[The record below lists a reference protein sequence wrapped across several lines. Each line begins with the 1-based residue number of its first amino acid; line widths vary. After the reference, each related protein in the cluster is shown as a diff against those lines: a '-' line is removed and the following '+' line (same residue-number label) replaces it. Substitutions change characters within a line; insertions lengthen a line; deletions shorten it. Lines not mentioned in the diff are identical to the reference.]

1 MGRYAMGII
10 LALCLFLFTKEASG
24 VVKGAETDHFWA
36 SVWDEVRKESG
47 TKFYDE
53 VLKIYMPNVVY
64 ETGGEKQQT
73 IVEYV
78 LDEIFPIG
86 SYITENVDYE
96 TQVESVLSYEAI
108 LQREGTDEYVPE
120 ETQAENT
127 EAPGETETQQETENP
142 QETETQ
148 QETVQEETVVAAEPA
163 AFPMVTEKQVVY
175 PREKLSDFDYLV
187 QNFYNID
194 STTTIDSSKLNVENM
209 LSMDMSLTHGAE
221 SPQIL
226 IYHTHS
232 LEGYADS
239 VPGDASTSIVG
250 VGEYLAQIL
259 REQYGYQVI
268 HDNGGYDVED
278 RDNAYTVALPALQ
291 QILAENPSVEVVI
304 DLHRD
309 GVTGTDKTI
318 TNINGND
325 TAKIMFFNGLSH
337 TTAQGDIAYL
347 ANPNLEGN
355 LAFSFRMQLAAAE
368 YYPDFTKKIY
378 LKGYRYNMHMLPK
391 SALVEVG
398 NQNNTVQEARNAMIP
413 LADVIHK
420 VLEGE

>member
-1 MGRYAMGII
+1 M
-10 LALCLFLFTKEASG
+10 
-24 VVKGAETDHFWA
+24 
-36 SVWDEVRKESG
+36 
-47 TKFYDE
+47 
-53 VLKIYMPNVVY
+53 
-64 ETGGEKQQT
+64 
-73 IVEYV
+73 
-78 LDEIFPIG
+78 
-86 SYITENVDYE
+86 
-96 TQVESVLSYEAI
+96 
-108 LQREGTDEYVPE
+108 
-120 ETQAENT
+120 
-127 EAPGETETQQETENP
+127 
-142 QETETQ
+142 
-148 QETVQEETVVAAEPA
+148 
-163 AFPMVTEKQVVY
+163 
-175 PREKLSDFDYLV
+175 
-187 QNFYNID
+187 
-194 STTTIDSSKLNVENM
+194 
-209 LSMDMSLTHGAE
+209 
-221 SPQIL
+221 
-226 IYHTHS
+226 
-232 LEGYADS
+232 
-239 VPGDASTSIVG
+239 
-250 VGEYLAQIL
+250 
-259 REQYGYQVI
+259 
-268 HDNGGYDVED
+268 ED

>member
-1 MGRYAMGII
+1 MGII
-10 LALCLFLFTKEASG
+10 LAICLFLFTKEASG
-24 VVKGAETDHFWA
+24 IVKGADKEHFFA

-53 VLKIYMPNVVY
+53 VLKIYMPSVVY
-64 ETGGEKQQT
+64 EAGGEKQQT
-73 IVEYV
+73 ILEYV
-78 LDEIFPIG
+78 LDELFPIG
-86 SYITENVDYE
+86 SYITDHADYE

-120 ETQAENT
+120 ETQT
-127 EAPGETETQQETENP
+127 ETDEPSDETEESQAAEI
-142 QETETQ
+142 
-148 QETVQEETVVAAEPA
+148 VQEEETVAAEPA
-163 AFPMVTEKQVVY
+163 AFPMATEKQVLY
-175 PREKLSDFDYLV
+175 PREKLNDFDYLV

-194 STTTIDSSKLNVENM
+194 STTTIDSSKLNVEAM
-209 LSMDMSLTHGAE
+209 LGMDMSLTHGAE

-239 VPGDASTSIVG
+239 TPGDANTSIVG

-278 RDNAYTVALPALQ
+278 RDNAYSVALPALQ

-309 GVTGTDKTI
+309 GVLGTEKTI